1 MVVSKNKKDVF
12 EIIGNKPVPYGSKKV
27 IVPGLFFSA
36 AMVRKE
42 MISLHLM
49 PIYYHE
55 KEFEPLMPTMIKC
68 LKGKAC
74 FNFKKPEEVNR
85 KELNAV
91 LKKGM
96 EMWKKNGYMK

>member
-27 IVPGLFFSA
+27 MVPGLFFSCVFA
-36 AMVRKE
+36 RKE

-55 KEFEPLMPTMIKC
+55 KEFEPLMPTMIKY